1 MYIPPMSAP
10 KDLITATQARELL
23 GVSEKK
29 IAQLLKPL
37 RKYTNPLDK
46 RQRLV
51 SKAQVLKLKEPTAS
65 AA

>member
-1 MYIPPMSAP
+1 MKPPA
-10 KDLITATQARELL
+10 DLITATQARELL

-29 IAQLLKPL
+29 MAQLMKLL
-37 RKYTNPLDK
+37 RRYTNPLDK

-51 SKAQVLKLKEPTAS
+51 SRTEVEALKQPRAE

>member
-1 MYIPPMSAP
+1 MSVP

-29 IAQLLKPL
+29 IAQLLKSL
-37 RKYTNPLDK
+37 SHYTDPLDRRK
-46 RQRLV
+46 KLV
-51 SKAQVLKLKEPTAS
+51 SKAQVLKLREPREE